1 MQDRTLKLVVII
13 ALAFSIISISAC
25 IFMYQKTGGK
35 QVAPKANVAANPTAA
50 KNTTAQATNST
61 KGSAI
66 LYDVKIPEKAG
77 GFLGLAESQSITM
90 NGDNK
95 KIQLRGHWT
104 VDNKP
109 TFDFIGDSD
118 YKEASGSLPL
128 KTIIVNKNTKI
139 EKSVITLSANK
150 EANVV
155 TTEVPFADLKIESLE
170 DPIFA
175 VFSGQTNTNQAELV
189 AVSLVIYPGFSRIGK

>member
-1 MQDRTLKLVVII
+1 MQDRTVKLIIII
-13 ALAFSIISISAC
+13 ALVFSIISISAC
-25 IFMYQKTGGK
+25 IFMYQKVGDK
-35 QVAPKANVAANPTAA
+35 QIAYKANVSANNPVAIA
-50 KNTTAQATNST
+50 DKDTTIQATNGNT
-61 KGSAI
+61 I
-66 LYDVKIPEKAG
+66 VYNVKIPEKAG

-139 EKSVITLSANK
+139 EKSVITVSANR
-150 EANVV
+150 EPNVV
-155 TTEVPFADLKIESLE
+155 TTEVPFTDLKIESLE

-175 VFSGQTNTNQAELV
+175 VFAGQTNTGQAELV
-189 AVSLVIYPGFSRIGK
+189 AVKLVIYPGFSQIGK